1 MPKHRTEIKFTD
13 QSLDDA
19 FLEYKERVKAKT
31 SADALRSLLSQPT
44 AVPEGASVPNVAL
57 QGLVLRA
64 LSCLVST
71 KKRCQVF

>member
-1 MPKHRTEIKFTD
+1 MMP
-13 QSLDDA
+13 

-44 AVPEGASVPNVAL
+44 AVPEGASVPTVAL

-71 KKRCQVF
+71 KKDVKCSDFGKSIL